1 MKIIISNKSRI
12 AEAAARFIK
21 KTGGSRIFAFYGEM
35 GAGKTT
41 IIRHICKALGSTDI
55 ATSPTFTIVNEYKVP
70 GGDSIYHIDLY
81 RIRKQAEIFDFGI
94 EEYLSG
100 GSYCFIEWP
109 EIAEQILPSDAVKVR
124 ITADKN
130 ERRIMEIV

>member
-1 MKIIISNKSRI
+1 MKIIISNKSRLS
-12 AEAAARFIK
+12 EAAGRFIK

-41 IIRHICKALGSTDI
+41 IIRYICKALGSTDI

-81 RIRKQAEIFDFGI
+81 RIRKLAEIFDFGI

-100 GSYCFIEWP
+100 RSYCFIEWP
-109 EIAEQILPSDAVKVR
+109 EIAEDILPADAVRVR
-124 ITADKN
+124 ISVDNN

>member
-1 MKIIISNKSRI
+1 MKIIISNKSRLT
-12 AEAAARFIK
+12 EAAGRFIK

-41 IIRHICKALGSTDI
+41 IIRYICKALGSTDI

-81 RIRKQAEIFDFGI
+81 RIRKLAEIFDFGI

-100 GSYCFIEWP
+100 RSYCFIEWP
-109 EIAEQILPSDAVKVR
+109 EIAEDILPADAVKVR
-124 ITADKN
+124 ISVDNN
-130 ERRIMEIV
+130 ERRFMEIV

>member
-1 MKIIISNKSRI
+1 MKILISNKSRLP
-12 AEAAARFIK
+12 EAAARFIK
-21 KTGGSRIFAFYGEM
+21 KAGRNRIFAFYGEM

-41 IIRHICKALGSTDI
+41 IIRHICKALGSIDI

-70 GGDSIYHIDLY
+70 GGGSMYHIDLY
-81 RIRKQAEIFDFGI
+81 RIKKLSEIFDFGI

-109 EIAEQILPSDAVKVR
+109 EIAEDILPADTVKVR
-124 ITADKN
+124 LTVGKN

>member
-1 MKIIISNKSRI
+1 MKIIISNKSRLS
-12 AEAAARFIK
+12 EAAGRFIK

-41 IIRHICKALGSTDI
+41 IIRYICKALGSTDI

-81 RIRKQAEIFDFGI
+81 RIRKLAEIFDFGI

-100 GSYCFIEWP
+100 RSYCFIEWP
-109 EIAEQILPSDAVKVR
+109 EIAEDILPADAVKVR
-124 ITADKN
+124 ISVDNN
-130 ERRIMEIV
+130 ERRFMEIV